1 MLQISFSSASSVE
14 FGHHNKNT
22 FHLDFSQ
29 LDWTKREN
37 LSGSIWWGIFLLSK
51 KQNLAGKKVVL
62 ADGQTWGVDPKPVLL
77 EVSWTVVAFATSV
90 ADVTLDFWV
99 GLQVGSV
106 VDFAVYT

>member
-14 FGHHNKNT
+14 FGHHNKNI

-51 KQNLAGKKVVL
+51 KQNLAGKKVEL
-62 ADGQTWGVDPKPVLL
+62 ADRQTWGVPVLL
-77 EVSWTVVAFATSV
+77 EVSWSVVAFAKSV

-99 GLQVGSV
+99 GL
-106 VDFAVYT
+106 DDEEWMKWAA